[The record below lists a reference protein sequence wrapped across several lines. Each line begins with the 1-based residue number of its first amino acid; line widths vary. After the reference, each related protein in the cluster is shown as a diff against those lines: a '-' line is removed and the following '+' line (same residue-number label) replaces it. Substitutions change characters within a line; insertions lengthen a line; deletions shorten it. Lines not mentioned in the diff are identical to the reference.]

1 MTIALSWFAALAVL
15 LALDTVWLGFAA
27 RALYTDVLGP
37 LMLDGFRLVPALV
50 FYPLH
55 IAGVCVFVVPKAA
68 ARPLP
73 TAGYGAFYGLCVY
86 GAYDLTNHAV
96 LKVWTTQLTVVDM
109 AWGALVTAAAASM
122 AAWVQR
128 RRAR

>member
-1 MTIALSWFAALAVL
+1 MAVL

-27 RALYTDVLGP
+27 RSLYTDVLGP
-37 LMLDGFRLVPALV
+37 LMLDGFRIVPALL
-50 FYPLH
+50 FYLLH
-55 IAGVCVFVVPKAA
+55 ISGVCVFVVPKAA

-73 TAGYGAFYGLCVY
+73 AAGYGAFYGLCVY

-109 AWGALVTAAAASM
+109 AWGAIVTAAAASM

-128 RRAR
+128 RRAP